1 MQLKFGSRLVVV
13 ASSAEMAKHFLKT
26 YDHIFASRPP
36 TAAGK
41 YTTYNNNNLLWAPYG
56 SHWQQGRKIYQ
67 SQLFSPKRL
76 DAFQYI
82 RVEEIKA
89 LISRLYASCGKKVL
103 LRHELLQTTLSSISR
118 ITLGR
123 NFFSENGTVTV
134 KEFRGMLEEYDS
146 VTGVINIGD
155 WIAWINF
162 LDLQGYI
169 KRMKAL
175 SKKFERFYDHVI
187 DEHRARSDREKDN
200 FVACDFVDF
209 LLMLADEQDSS
220 LEVKLNTDQIKG
232 LTQV

>member
-1 MQLKFGSRLVVV
+1 MDYSPTLVLLISLLATLAICSKLLTSLTKRNLPPGPTPWPIIGNLNLIGPLPHQSFNKLSQKYGHLMQLKFGSRPVVV

-89 LISRLYASCGKKVL
+89 LISRLYASCGTKVL
-103 LRHELLQTTLSSISR
+103 LRHELLQTTLTSISR

-123 NFFSENGTVTV
+123 NFFSENGSVTV
-134 KEFRGMLEEYDS
+134 QLHTTF
-146 VTGVINIGD
+146 I
-155 WIAWINF
+155 
-162 LDLQGYI
+162 
-169 KRMKAL
+169 
-175 SKKFERFYDHVI
+175 
-187 DEHRARSDREKDN
+187 
-200 FVACDFVDF
+200 
-209 LLMLADEQDSS
+209 
-220 LEVKLNTDQIKG
+220 
-232 LTQV
+232 